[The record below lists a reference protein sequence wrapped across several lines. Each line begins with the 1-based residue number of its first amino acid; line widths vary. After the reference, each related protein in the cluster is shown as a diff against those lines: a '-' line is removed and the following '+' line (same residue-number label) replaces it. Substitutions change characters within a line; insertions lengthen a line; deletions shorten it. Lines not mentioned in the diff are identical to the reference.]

1 MTYSR
6 DSDPFFFD
14 PEGEKAYNAK
24 RRREPDENELTMRRE
39 ASKLW
44 AEMMRD
50 DTDFGAKDVD
60 S

>member
-1 MTYSR
+1 MTSSR

-24 RRREPDENELTMRRE
+24 RYREPDENELLMRQE
-39 ASKLW
+39 AKQMW

-60 S
+60 D